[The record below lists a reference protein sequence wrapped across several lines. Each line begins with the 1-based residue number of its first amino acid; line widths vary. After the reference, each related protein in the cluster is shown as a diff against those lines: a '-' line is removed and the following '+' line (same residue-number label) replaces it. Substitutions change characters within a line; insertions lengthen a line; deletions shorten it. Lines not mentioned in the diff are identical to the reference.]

1 MHKVVGFLVGNMLGS
16 SLAVELSS
24 GESCGLFEVSEPVA
38 ATDNDELSVHDPAAA
53 DFMPGYET
61 LLNGLGSP

>member
-1 MHKVVGFLVGNMLGS
+1 MHKVVGFLVGNVLGS

-24 GESCGLFEVSEPVA
+24 GESCGLFDESEPVA
-38 ATDNDELSVHDPAAA
+38 ATDSDELSVQDAVAAG
-53 DFMPGYET
+53 FMPGYAT